1 MFQKKL
7 NLTPLGQ
14 GLPKSRGCD
23 AVQKINSPPAN
34 VWSRLVLVPCRW
46 HRLPAEGCWIWPPWA
61 LGAICSPN
69 PPAWQKGACTSRYF
83 QKLSKFL
90 FNLLCSLRSRLQMS
104 CAAEETANKYF
115 LQLFSS
121 LGCDIIPKSPG
132 PSPLSLLAAPSS
144 AAGKRA
150 LLGCL
155 GLTVKKMGS
164 SPRHW
169 THVCGPSINFGT
181 GELQHKPAWGEDT
194 VALYRTREWMPGIPG
209 KLGCYLCQVKLQLAM
224 RWQCLQAHPQSIHAV
239 VITRS
244 PGICWQSNV
253 WGWGR
258 GDASCS
264 HLGLAFRQD
273 VANSEDNESHC
284 SN

>member
-23 AVQKINSPPAN
+23 AVQKIYSPPAN

-46 HRLPAEGCWIWPPWA
+46 HRLPAEGCWIR
-61 LGAICSPN
+61 
-69 PPAWQKGACTSRYF
+69 PAMSTWGYLQPKPTSMAERCLHLKIF
-83 QKLSKFL
+83 SDLPKFL

-121 LGCDIIPKSPG
+121 LGCDIISKSPG

-144 AAGKRA
+144 AVGKRA

-155 GLTVKKMGS
+155 GLTVKEVGS

-169 THVCGPSINFGT
+169 RHVCGPSINFGT
-181 GELQHKPAWGEDT
+181 GNCSTNQPGE
-194 VALYRTREWMPGIPG
+194 RTQLPFTGHENGC
-209 KLGCYLCQVKLQLAM
+209 LGYLGN
-224 RWQCLQAHPQSIHAV
+224 WV
-239 VITRS
+239 VTCATLS
-244 PGICWQSNV
+244 YS
-253 WGWGR
+253 
-258 GDASCS
+258 
-264 HLGLAFRQD
+264 
-273 VANSEDNESHC
+273 
-284 SN
+284 